1 MPIDLAALTV
11 MLVLS
16 LITATVLPVIATAGY
31 GVVYSF

>member
-1 MPIDLAALTV
+1 MPVDPAALTV

-16 LITATVLPVIATAGY
+16 LITATVLLVITTAGY